1 MELCTYVPVF
11 VTVLPKKW
19 LRIIASFCVLYSLA
33 TVGECVYGLSQEKDF
48 PIILKPFPTYSKAVP
63 LSTTRLFI
71 YGYILISLLSLG
83 ADAALLYLVE
93 KEPGKALRVFLY
105 WNLFHLVADLVIIIY
120 FFVANTLK
128 YDAGYAWNSAP
139 MFTFAGFLI
148 RISILANVYQTYT
161 EYKDHI

>member
-1 MELCTYVPVF
+1 MELCTYVHAFIPKKRKKNQFQGTEQRSSVPLEFVCSGLQTNMIVVPVF

-19 LRIIASFCVLYSLA
+19 LRIIASFCV
-33 TVGECVYGLSQEKDF
+33 
-48 PIILKPFPTYSKAVP
+48 
-63 LSTTRLFI
+63 
-71 YGYILISLLSLG
+71 
-83 ADAALLYLVE
+83 
-93 KEPGKALRVFLY
+93 EPGKALRVFLY

-161 EYKDHI
+161 EYKDKI